1 MSLPPELRFL
11 CAQLSSTPPTDLP
24 RLTPSLLRNVLRCRA
39 PLSSATGN
47 AAKADASASS
57 VLVHKLKTQL
67 TTLLNGKSQQGR
79 LVAVVLI
86 KAVVEV
92 GGWEI
97 LRGAE
102 SWVRGLLALLGKPD
116 NAVSKELCIIAL
128 TKIYCMTHQY
138 PTLIR
143 EITTPTLPTFV
154 TSCLNVISN
163 SSSKVVDVPS
173 SLAETVF
180 RSFTM
185 LLPRHTTI
193 YRPFTSQIRLATK
206 PFIAPTLGDG
216 LVVTSSLKESAR
228 GLVVVLHQT
237 VAKNA
242 GGEEWSKAVRG
253 LVKDIHVTAD
263 NVFRAVIEDWEST
276 AGYVGEPV
284 NVNQELAGGGV
295 NADDLPPWTGVA
307 AGVERLTG
315 LLEMLAEYFRSET
328 STPVSIPL
336 GAIMDVVT
344 RMLSIAMSSSDSSS
358 RQGSARLHPAIDR
371 DERDGLWCGM
381 PQIYVAALELVISVD
396 ERLQEGFMPFA
407 QGIFDQLVWVYPFG
421 RSTPEFR
428 LVTYVI
434 VAQILLHIGQSFDR
448 TQAGKLGSIIRSC
461 CKDLQ
466 PVDPS
471 SRREGAEEDTGKQSR
486 HNANQNADTFL
497 QNKQSDVELRL
508 DETDLVVAARDLLS
522 LLLSHIPQEFLDIS
536 LRSSIERTA
545 ILSHDKD
552 AMLSSILNPFVG
564 KNGKVLASVLPHLT
578 RAFADDG
585 VVEILLRPRMPLLPS
600 AGTHLPTNDA
610 IYEESED
617 EDMGLHSKIN
627 SVQEDLTQHNT
638 PVKAHAVSEHPGLG
652 PAVHTSTHNAAPA
665 QINFDLPSCYPM
677 AVHNPSTLEDTMLG
691 RNTDHPPQLA
701 GMEDTRMEDE
711 SSDEESVHL
720 NMSLDG
726 MDSDSE

>member
-39 PLSSATGN
+39 PLSSAAGN
-47 AAKADASASS
+47 AAKTDTSASS

-67 TTLLNGKSQQGR
+67 TTLLNGKTQEGR
-79 LVAVVLI
+79 LVAVILI

-92 GGWEI
+92 GGWEV

-116 NAVSKELCIIAL
+116 NAASKELCIIAL

-154 TSCLNVISN
+154 TSCLNLISN
-163 SSSKVVDVPS
+163 TSSKVVDVPS
-173 SLAETVF
+173 SLVETVF
-180 RSFTM
+180 QSFTM

-193 YRPFTSQIRLATK
+193 YRPFTSQIRLAIK
-206 PFIAPTLGDG
+206 PFIAPTLEDG
-216 LVVTSSLKESAR
+216 LIVTSSLKGSAR
-228 GLVVVLHQT
+228 DLVVILHQT
-237 VAKNA
+237 VPKGA

-263 NVFRAVIEDWEST
+263 NVFRAVMEDWEST

-284 NVNQELAGGGV
+284 NVNQEISGGGA

-336 GAIMDVVT
+336 GAIMDVVV
-344 RMLSIAMSSSDSSS
+344 RMLSIALSSSDSSS

-381 PQIYVAALELVISVD
+381 PQIYVAALELVNAVA
-396 ERLQEGFMPFA
+396 ERMQEGFMPIA

-421 RSTPEFR
+421 KSTPEFR

-434 VAQILLHIGQSFDR
+434 VAKILLHIGQSFDR

-466 PVDPS
+466 SLDPS
-471 SRREGAEEDTGKQSR
+471 CRGDGVEEDTGKQSR

-497 QNKQSDVELRL
+497 QNKQNAIEVRL
-508 DETDLVVAARDLLS
+508 DETNLVVAARKLLS

-564 KNGKVLASVLPHLT
+564 KNGKALASVLPHLT
-578 RAFADDG
+578 QAFGSDQI
-585 VVEILLRPRMPLLPS
+585 VEILLRPRMPLLPS
-600 AGTHLPTNDA
+600 AGARLPTNDA
-610 IYEESED
+610 IHEESED
-617 EDMGLHSKIN
+617 EDMGLQTKLNPIQGN
-627 SVQEDLTQHNT
+627 LNEHNT
-638 PVKAHAVSEHPGLG
+638 LIDEHAVSEYPGLG
-652 PAVHTSTHNAAPA
+652 PAVHTSSHDAAPGP
-665 QINFDLPSCYPM
+665 INFDLPSYNPV
-677 AVHNPSTLEDTMLG
+677 AAHNSTTMDETMLEP
-691 RNTDHPPQLA
+691 NLNHPRQPI

-711 SSDEESVHL
+711 SSDEESAHL